1 MSPSYPEIIQKLQA
15 LANANK
21 AKTLSQF
28 FKTGAG
34 DYGACDIFWGIPVP
48 LQRPLAQ
55 EYYNLPLRDIK
66 KLLTHPVHEVRF
78 TGALILVN
86 HYNRSDKQEQ
96 KNTLDFYLN
105 NIHLFNSWDIIDL
118 TAPKIL
124 GKYLVNNKNYN
135 ILSTLAKVNNL
146 WAKRAAMVANLTL
159 IKKGECGPALKLA
172 KQYLSQKE
180 ELLHKATGWMLRE
193 IGKQNES
200 SLLNFLDHYASQ
212 MPRIMLRY
220 SLEKLPPELREKYL
234 KRRYEL
240 P

>member
-146 WAKRAAMVANLTL
+146 WAKRAA
-159 IKKGECGPALKLA
+159 G
-172 KQYLSQKE
+172 
-180 ELLHKATGWMLRE
+180 R
-193 IGKQNES
+193 
-200 SLLNFLDHYASQ
+200 
-212 MPRIMLRY
+212 
-220 SLEKLPPELREKYL
+220 
-234 KRRYEL
+234 
-240 P
+240 